1 MGKSNDET
9 GTDMKK
15 STELPGFLIAVLFT
29 KLMSFIVFWKF
40 CIDGSCRADFSPQP
54 STKQSSPVT
63 DSGLKSSLHN
73 SIAQGKMDR
82 VQVSQQ
88 PGHNKYTDRTV
99 INSSISFRSTNSPS
113 PKGEGRDEG
122 KSYAGTFGT
131 INKNFLLFWD
141 LSFDYKY

>member
-40 CIDGSCRADFSPQP
+40 CIDGSCRADFSPQL
-54 STKQSSPVT
+54 SIIQSSPVT
-63 DSGLKSSLHN
+63 DSGLKTVLHN
-73 SIAQGKMDR
+73 SIAQDKKTRGL
-82 VQVSQQ
+82 VSQQ
-88 PGHNKYTDRTV
+88 PGHNLYTNRTV

-122 KSYAGTFGT
+122 KSYARTFGT
-131 INKNFLLFWD
+131 INKNFFIILGFK
-141 LSFDYKY
+141 F

>member
-15 STELPGFLIAVLFT
+15 SIELPGFLIAVLFT

-40 CIDGSCRADFSPQP
+40 CIDGSCRADFSPQL
-54 STKQSSPVT
+54 SIIQSSPVT
-63 DSGLKSSLHN
+63 DSGLKTVLHN
-73 SIAQGKMDR
+73 SIAQDKKTRGL
-82 VQVSQQ
+82 VSQQ
-88 PGHNKYTDRTV
+88 PGHNLYTNRTV

-122 KSYAGTFGT
+122 KSYAGIFGT
-131 INKNFLLFWD
+131 INKNFLLFWG
-141 LSFDYKY
+141 LSFDCKY